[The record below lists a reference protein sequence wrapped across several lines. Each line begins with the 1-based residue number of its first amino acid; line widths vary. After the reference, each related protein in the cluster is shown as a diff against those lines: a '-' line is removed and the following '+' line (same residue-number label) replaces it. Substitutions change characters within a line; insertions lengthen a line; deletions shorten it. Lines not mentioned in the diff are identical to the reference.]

1 LAQPKYFIFEEKG
14 KLGLVDL
21 QGKTVLAPTFNSI
34 KEKQP
39 YIIACKQAKGCSV
52 YNENLQPILKGTY
65 NSIRFGCEGQFIVEK
80 NEKYGVVSE
89 KGTIILPL
97 KYSFI
102 NSNKNGY
109 TVKLNGKVGLFNLE
123 GKEIIPISYHWIYTD
138 EIDDNILIVA
148 ELNGKE
154 GYINTKNEWVI
165 PPTYRDA
172 FAFRQGLAKVM
183 EVRDYIYINLKGEP
197 VIQDFDADVI
207 EPSDNTYIVGVR
219 KKCKYMVYDLNGNLL
234 DTYNLLRNNLSDDA
248 IFAVKKGGKWGYIDG
263 YGKVIIPLEYE
274 YLKYD
279 KSFGVFLVK
288 KEQRYGFL
296 DLEGNVRIP
305 HIYTKIEK
313 NALNGYFLE
322 LGDKVGYVKFLSIY
336 SSANIF
342 IPAIYSKIEKKSLHN
357 KYILVYDGLTPLFV
371 DGIGNQYKANVINMK
386 KIEAFSESAEEKDGV
401 KINNTI
407 YYPDLSSKSNIT
419 KKEMLHPILEIAP
432 K

>member
-1 LAQPKYFIFEEKG
+1 MKKIHFLLKLTLLLCGFTGLAQPKYFIFEEKG

-234 DTYNLLRNNLSDDA
+234 DTYDLLRKNLSDDA

-274 YLKYD
+274 EVRNFSEGLAAVRKDGKWGYINPKNEIVIPIEFTNKEVGFFKNGGAEYYTDSGAGLINLKGEIIAEPKYD
-279 KSFGVFLVK
+279 SIEYVK
-288 KEQRYGFL
+288 
-296 DLEGNVRIP
+296 GNVAIVSFDDYYYLYDFVKEKKLKRLEEI
-305 HIYTKIEK
+305 KIEETDI
-313 NALNGYFLE
+313 A
-322 LGDKVGYVKFLSIY
+322 
-336 SSANIF
+336 
-342 IPAIYSKIEKKSLHN
+342 
-357 KYILVYDGLTPLFV
+357 
-371 DGIGNQYKANVINMK
+371 
-386 KIEAFSESAEEKDGV
+386 
-401 KINNTI
+401 
-407 YYPDLSSKSNIT
+407 
-419 KKEMLHPILEIAP
+419 IAP
-432 K
+432 DCD

>member
-1 LAQPKYFIFEEKG
+1 MKKIHFLLKLTLLLCSFTALAQPKYFIFEEKG

-234 DTYNLLRNNLSDDA
+234 DTYDLLRKNLSDDA

-274 YLKYD
+274 EVGNFSEGLAAVRKDGKWGYINLKNEVVIPFEFTNRGVS
-279 KSFGVFLVK
+279 SFKNGVAK
-288 KEQRYGFL
+288 Y
-296 DLEGNVRIP
+296 
-305 HIYTKIEK
+305 YT
-313 NALNGYFLE
+313 
-322 LGDKVGYVKFLSIY
+322 DS
-336 SSANIF
+336 
-342 IPAIYSKIEKKSLHN
+342 
-357 KYILVYDGLTPLFV
+357 
-371 DGIGNQYKANVINMK
+371 GIGLINMK
-386 KIEAFSESAEEKDGV
+386 GEIIAEPKYNSIEYVRENVAIVLFDDYYYLYDFVKEKKLKRLEE
-401 KINNTI
+401 IRI
-407 YYPDLSSKSNIT
+407 EEAL
-419 KKEMLHPILEIAP
+419 IADEP
-432 K
+432 RCN